1 METGAKGVTFRAN
14 MLAVLQQREFRRVAG
29 QLSDQLGLSF
39 APASSSE
46 HVEGIYRRPVRIGDA
61 KFALIEKSREFTL
74 VPWRPVLE
82 RQVGKQASGVMRE
95 GGVSWTI
102 GRSRGL
108 AIS

>member
-1 METGAKGVTFRAN
+1 METGAKGATFRAN

-95 GGVSWTI
+95 GGSA
-102 GRSRGL
+102 GR
-108 AIS
+108 